1 MKINAFLWWSWNGSL
16 SHFCKRQRLQKSL
29 NQLSPLTSHL
39 VHWSFK
45 RLTWYFLDK
54 MFYNPLHVCVDWP
67 NPTLSLHGI
76 RDQRGGWPR
85 KRGVEIHVTK
95 MREKRE
101 RFMVNVP
108 FPVLPAESPKR
119 ASRHL
124 LHRWRPKWTLYHV
137 FPASHFTAKG
147 TGKNTISV
155 FLGGGFPGSLFGSRH
170 VGREELWV
178 CKNIRN

>member
-76 RDQRGGWPR
+76 RDQRGGCPENVVLRSTWPR
-85 KRGVEIHVTK
+85 WERRERGSWWTCRSQFCRRNHRNVLHVTSCIAGVPNEPFITSSRQAISRPRAPGK
-95 MREKRE
+95 T
-101 RFMVNVP
+101 RFR
-108 FPVLPAESPKR
+108 FS
-119 ASRHL
+119 
-124 LHRWRPKWTLYHV
+124 
-137 FPASHFTAKG
+137 
-147 TGKNTISV
+147 
-155 FLGGGFPGSLFGSRH
+155 
-170 VGREELWV
+170 
-178 CKNIRN
+178 